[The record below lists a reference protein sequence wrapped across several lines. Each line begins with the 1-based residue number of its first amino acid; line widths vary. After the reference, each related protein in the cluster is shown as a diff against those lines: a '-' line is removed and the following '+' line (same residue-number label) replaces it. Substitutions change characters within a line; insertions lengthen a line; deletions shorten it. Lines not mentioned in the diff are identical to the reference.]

1 MRRAHD
7 LDQRWQELIHS
18 FDKTKKD
25 RISEL
30 SEQSEL
36 NKHNAIHANIDA
48 GVGVK
53 VDIGVDARRR
63 AEAARLQREKE
74 DQGRL
79 KLLSDN
85 TTSMLAEAEAEAK
98 KKLLRIQET
107 QLNKLFSTQTTESHP
122 TTTGQGVQQAQAP
135 QAQAP
140 GVQKPFVLLATSLG
154 QLGIIDVKNCISQKL
169 HAPRKS
175 DACKTS
181 RDTKPNKPQK
191 QRFVK
196 CMVAASNHKT

>member
-1 MRRAHD
+1 M
-7 LDQRWQELIHS
+7 
-18 FDKTKKD
+18 
-25 RISEL
+25 
-30 SEQSEL
+30 
-36 NKHNAIHANIDA
+36 N
-48 GVGVK
+48 

-63 AEAARLQREKE
+63 AEAARLQRERE
-74 DQGRL
+74 VQSRL
-79 KLLSDN
+79 KLISDN

-107 QLNKLFSTQTTESHP
+107 QLKKLFLTQTTESHL
-122 TTTGQGVQQAQAP
+122 TTAQGVQQA

-154 QLGIIDVKNCISQKL
+154 QLGIIDVKNCISQKQ

-181 RDTKPNKPQK
+181 RDTKPKKPLK